1 MAAVRLRIGGDDERG
16 SRITIRIDG
25 EPIPAHA
32 GESLATALL
41 AAGVR
46 PRGLFCAM
54 GVCQE
59 CIVLLEGRRIEAC
72 RVTLRAGM
80 EFQRAP

>member
-1 MAAVRLRIGGDDERG
+1 MTGLRIGGDAARG
-16 SRITIRIDG
+16 ARITIRFDG
-25 EPIPAHA
+25 APVPAHE

-41 AAGVR
+41 AAGIR

-59 CIVLLEGRRIEAC
+59 CVVLFEGRRVEAC

>member
-1 MAAVRLRIGGDDERG
+1 MTGLRIGGDDERG
-16 SRITIRIDG
+16 PRITIRFDG
-25 EPIPAHA
+25 QPIPAHE

-41 AAGVR
+41 AAGIR

-59 CIVLLEGRRIEAC
+59 CVVLFKGRRVEAC
-72 RVTLRAGM
+72 RVALRAGM
-80 EFQRAP
+80 EFQRAS

>member
-1 MAAVRLRIGGDDERG
+1 MTGLRIDGDAARG
-16 SRITIRIDG
+16 APITIRFDG
-25 EPIPAHA
+25 APVPAHE

-41 AAGVR
+41 AAGIR

-59 CIVLLEGRRIEAC
+59 CVVLFEGRRVEAC